1 MKQVTAALLLK
12 DGKILIAR
20 RPENDDLANCWEFPG
35 GKIEKGETPE
45 ACLIR
50 EMKEE
55 LNIDVN
61 IGSFFMESIFNYQQG
76 TIQLLS
82 YWITWQSGELK
93 PIVHSEV
100 AWVDRDELINYE
112 FAPAD
117 IPIVK
122 RLLVTDFLNKMD

>member
-12 DGKILIAR
+12 EGKILIAR
-20 RPENDDLANCWEFPG
+20 RPGNDDLANCWEFPG
-35 GKIEKGETPE
+35 GKIEEGETPE

-61 IGSFFMESIFNYQQG
+61 IGSFFVESIFNYQQG

-122 RLLVTDFLNKMD
+122 RLLVTDFFNKMD

>member
-12 DGKILIAR
+12 EGKILIAR
-20 RPENDDLANCWEFPG
+20 RPGNDDLANYWEFPG
-35 GKIEKGETPE
+35 GKIEEGETPE

-55 LNIDVN
+55 LDIDVN

-82 YWITWQSGELK
+82 YWTTWQSGELK
-93 PIVHSEV
+93 LMAHSEV
-100 AWVDRDELINYE
+100 AWLDRAELVNYE

-122 RLLVTDFLNKMD
+122 RLLSTDFFNKMD